1 MEKLAEGNER
11 LNKSSV
17 LTAQKEDTKPF
28 IGTYE
33 QADEYLR
40 DNEFIHKGYRI
51 NYKTFWLV
59 LKSLF
64 MCHNETVNIWTHL
77 IGLIG
82 FF

>member
-1 MEKLAEGNER
+1 MENLVDTKGKLNI
-11 LNKSSV
+11 SSV
-17 LTAQKEDTKPF
+17 LSAQKEDKVPI

-51 NYKTFWLV
+51 NYQTFWLV
-59 LKSLF
+59 MKSLF

-77 IGLIG
+77 LGLIG